1 MGKRYYAQALLGYL
15 HRSIAVAEWNKL
27 RNGQPVPLE
36 RALGAF
42 DLFIPDRER
51 GGLDEVGEIVVNI
64 RISSNDG
71 TGKRHIKWSLCPF
84 YHRLPR
90 YMPVIPP

>member
-1 MGKRYYAQALLGYL
+1 MNTPPRPSFNLLDGNRYYAQALLGYL
-15 HRSIAVAEWNKL
+15 HRSIAVAEWAKL
-27 RNGQPVPLE
+27 RNGESVPLE

-42 DLFIPDRER
+42 DLFIPGREH

-71 TGKRHIKWSLCPF
+71 TDKRDIK
-84 YHRLPR
+84 
-90 YMPVIPP
+90 

>member
-1 MGKRYYAQALLGYL
+1 M
-15 HRSIAVAEWNKL
+15 
-27 RNGQPVPLE
+27 PLE

-71 TGKRHIKWSLCPF
+71 TGKRHIKWSL
-84 YHRLPR
+84 
-90 YMPVIPP
+90 